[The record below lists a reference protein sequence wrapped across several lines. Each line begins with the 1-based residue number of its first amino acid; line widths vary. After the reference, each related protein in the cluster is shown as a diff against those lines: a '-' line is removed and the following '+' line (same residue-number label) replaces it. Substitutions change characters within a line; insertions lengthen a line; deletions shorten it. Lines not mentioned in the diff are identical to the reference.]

1 MNDIDDIVNIKNFDL
16 NNIKIDEESYKQIII
31 YYIGYVTITDLNYVK
46 IDIVNLV
53 PTNESKEIIKQY
65 EEL

>member
-1 MNDIDDIVNIKNFDL
+1 MILMILSISN
-16 NNIKIDEESYKQIII
+16 
-31 YYIGYVTITDLNYVK
+31 IGYVTITDLNYVK